1 MSCQVNRLDENNN
14 NNNDITNNNNT
25 NNLNNNRNNI
35 NVTPSKKINPLKN
48 NFIIVQTSNSL
59 SKNSPFSRTRSPLK
73 NIINNTNLIK
83 KIPENKLNNNN
94 NNISN
99 YNNYNNSNIK
109 SKKNTKAHLLL
120 SKLNLSNLG
129 TVEENINEE
138 CENTNKTST
147 TTTTTTTP
155 LRESKGNVSTIQKLL
170 HEKDIK
176 KLPFKVNNF
185 FGKKRITHPKKSP
198 SLTITRNKS
207 KVGNNIINNSLVS
220 SNNNTNNNS
229 YTNNNNNIN
238 NNTLKNNKLYNHQNY
253 NTENLE
259 INNIANPYFS
269 HIPLSI
275 NQNINQKT
283 FNFDTVTITSEYNS
297 GNLLN
302 AEKISED
309 TYNLYMSQ
317 DCNGV
322 ELNHQISCYKVWFYF
337 GVKSKIPQII
347 TLRIVNMNNYV
358 KIFHSGN
365 KICYRIL
372 EENQTP
378 NDYENSYKLNEENLW
393 KRFNENFSYKVNENN
408 NLELYLTYEFPQ
420 NKYVLFSY
428 CFPFSYTKIQKFL
441 DFYDNQINTITK
453 DTTNIYFH
461 NEILTYSKEKRFLN
475 LLTITSKDNIIKNQ
489 YETILAGLFPIRNRC
504 YKSLH
509 DKPIVVISARVH
521 PGETPGQFMMN
532 GLIKLLCDENNNYAK
547 ILRRTFVFKIIPM
560 INVDGV
566 SKGHLRL
573 DSQGLNLNRSYLNP
587 ESKTEP
593 EIYAIKKLFMFYVNS
608 FKVRYY
614 FDLHADMKI
623 HGAYVFGNAIDNFES
638 HVENVLFGYIFKLNC
653 NHLNWKKCVFS
664 EKGMNT
670 KFKYDKNTKEATSR
684 VHFYKKTGLIHTYT
698 LESSYF
704 KGYFDGQ
711 NEVQDSELYTI
722 SDFEKT
728 GKDCLISI
736 LYYEELAIN
745 DKISNSIYVDI
756 PGCREYI
763 AQNILNN
770 EERFNFNF
778 GLKNV
783 VKEINQIKSWKS
795 INEINIKKI
804 VKTNR
809 NLSQKLTPLPKI
821 ESDRLPLI
829 NKNKKNEEDKK
840 DVIEKHKKVILFQN
854 RGKTISPIEN
864 KKIKIKSEKKKN

>member
-1 MSCQVNRLDENNN
+1 MNKEKNQLILPKITNNN
-14 NNNDITNNNNT
+14 NNN
-25 NNLNNNRNNI
+25 
-35 NVTPSKKINPLKN
+35 
-48 NFIIVQTSNSL
+48 
-59 SKNSPFSRTRSPLK
+59 
-73 NIINNTNLIK
+73 
-83 KIPENKLNNNN
+83 
-94 NNISN
+94 
-99 YNNYNNSNIK
+99 
-109 SKKNTKAHLLL
+109 
-120 SKLNLSNLG
+120 
-129 TVEENINEE
+129 
-138 CENTNKTST
+138 
-147 TTTTTTTP
+147 
-155 LRESKGNVSTIQKLL
+155 
-170 HEKDIK
+170 
-176 KLPFKVNNF
+176 
-185 FGKKRITHPKKSP
+185 
-198 SLTITRNKS
+198 
-207 KVGNNIINNSLVS
+207 
-220 SNNNTNNNS
+220 
-229 YTNNNNNIN
+229 N
-238 NNTLKNNKLYNHQNY
+238 NNTLKNNKLSNHQNY
-253 NTENLE
+253 NTENLD
-259 INNIANPYFS
+259 INNLANPYFS

-309 TYNLYMSQ
+309 TFNLYMSQ

-337 GVKSKIPQII
+337 GVKSTIPQIL
-347 TLRIVNMNNYV
+347 TLKIVNMNNYV
-358 KIFHSGN
+358 KVFHSGN

-378 NDYENSYKLNEENLW
+378 YDYENSYKLNEENLW
-393 KRFNENFSYKVNENN
+393 KRFNENFSYKVNDNN
-408 NLELYLTYEFPQ
+408 NLELYLTYEFPP

-509 DKPIVVISARVH
+509 DKPIIVISARVH

-623 HGAYVFGNAIDNFES
+623 HGAYVFGNAIDIFES

-698 LESSYF
+698 VESTYF
-704 KGYFDGQ
+704 KGMFNLNDEEI
-711 NEVQDSELYTI
+711 NENYLYLI
-722 SDFEKT
+722 KDFEQT
-728 GKDCLISI
+728 GIDLLKSI
-736 LYYEELAIN
+736 LDYEELDE
-745 DKISNSIYVDI
+745 DKSLGIAKSSFFNLNVV
-756 PGCREYI
+756 REYI
-763 AQNILNN
+763 AQEVIQN
-770 EERFNFNF
+770 EERFQFDFGIKNFA
-778 GLKNV
+778 NV
-783 VKEINQIKSWKS
+783 INHYMINQ
-795 INEINIKKI
+795 
-804 VKTNR
+804 
-809 NLSQKLTPLPKI
+809 LL
-821 ESDRLPLI
+821 
-829 NKNKKNEEDKK
+829 
-840 DVIEKHKKVILFQN
+840 
-854 RGKTISPIEN
+854 
-864 KKIKIKSEKKKN
+864 